1 LQFNHQSLS
10 FVLNQLNRC
19 RLNKQL
25 TNMSKNNNSNQ
36 FRRINIDAFD
46 PENYIDDDQG
56 LDEELGPNE
65 SEVVGL
71 LNS

>member
-1 LQFNHQSLS
+1 
-10 FVLNQLNRC
+10 
-19 RLNKQL
+19 
-25 TNMSKNNNSNQ
+25 MSKNNNSNQ
-36 FRRINIDAFD
+36 FRRIDIDAFD

-65 SEVVGL
+65 SEVVAL